1 MTALIDTLQRAALEA
16 HRAGYPHTCPGTAR
30 ERELISQG
38 KALGWDEAIS
48 AAKMTGGKDE
58 QEG

>member
-1 MTALIDTLQRAALEA
+1 MTALIDTLRLAAAAA

-38 KALGWDEAIS
+38 KALGWDEAIR

-58 QEG
+58 

>member
-1 MTALIDTLQRAALEA
+1 MTALIDTLRLAALEA

-30 ERELISQG
+30 ERELISLG
-38 KALGWDEAIS
+38 KSLGWDEAIS

-58 QEG
+58 